1 MNIAATLAPPSRT
14 DAPALLTAC
23 PSCGG
28 GALAQIY
35 AQDDVPVSSCLLF
48 DDADAASKVERGD
61 IRLAHCEDCGFIFN
75 AAIRQG
81 ASEYSERYEE
91 TQGFSPTFSSFHK
104 ALASE
109 LIERHD
115 LHGREVL
122 EIGCGKGE
130 FLLLLSQLGENRC
143 TGIDPS
149 AHPQR
154 IVGIEGAERVTLV
167 PEFFSPELAKQH
179 FDAIICK
186 MTLEHIVP
194 TLDFLRVVR
203 TGIVEG
209 SRPLVFFQIPNALRI
224 LRDAAYEDIY
234 YEHCSY
240 FTAGSLV
247 RLFEKAGFAPL
258 RVLHQYDDQYLTI
271 EATVGDAAPIDT
283 AEDRAEVARLAATLA
298 ERVAAKQDGWAAR
311 IAQAAQAGHKVAIW
325 GSGSKAVSF
334 LAALPRPDQI
344 AAVVD
349 INPNRQGHAM
359 PGTGHA
365 IVGPK
370 GLTEVRPDLV
380 IVMNAIYRDE
390 IARDLAELGIDA
402 EIAAL
407 EGE

>member
-1 MNIAATLAPPSRT
+1 MNIAASLTV

-28 GALAQIY
+28 GALVQIY

-48 DDADAASKVERGD
+48 DDAEAARGVERGD
-61 IRLAHCEDCGFIFN
+61 IRLAHCGDCGFIFN

-104 ALASE
+104 ALAHD

-115 LHGREVL
+115 LRGREVL

-130 FLLLLSQLGENRC
+130 FLLLLSQLGGNRC

-154 IVGIEGAERVTLV
+154 IVGVEGAERVTLV
-167 PEFFSPELAKQH
+167 PEFFSPDLARQH

-203 TGIVEG
+203 AGIVEG

-224 LRDAAYEDIY
+224 LQDAAYEDIY

-271 EATVGDAAPIDT
+271 EATVGDAPPIDT

-298 ERVAAKQDGWAAR
+298 ARVAAKQDGWAER
-311 IAQAAQAGHKVAIW
+311 IAQAADAGRKVAIW

-365 IVGPK
+365 IVAPA
-370 GLTEVRPDLV
+370 GLAEIRPDLV
-380 IVMNAIYRDE
+380 IVMNAIYRGE
-390 IARDLAELGIDA
+390 IARDLADLGIEA
-402 EIAAL
+402 EIAAV

>member
-1 MNIAATLAPPSRT
+1 MNIAVPLAARA
-14 DAPALLTAC
+14 DNLIAAC
-23 PSCGG
+23 PSCGSG
-28 GALAQIY
+28 DLTGIY

-48 DDADAASKVERGD
+48 DDADAALQVDRGD
-61 IRLAHCEDCGFIFN
+61 IRLSHCAGCGFIFN

-91 TQGFSPTFSSFHK
+91 TQGFSPTFSSFHT
-104 ALASE
+104 ALATD

-115 LHGREVL
+115 LRGREVL

-149 AHPQR
+149 AHPHR
-154 IVGIEGAERVTLV
+154 IEGIEGAQRVRLI
-167 PEFFSPELAKQH
+167 PEFFSPELAQQQ
-179 FDAIICK
+179 FDAIVCK

-203 TGIVEG
+203 EGIVEG

-224 LRDAAYEDIY
+224 LADAAYEDIY

-271 EATVGDAAPIDT
+271 EATVGDAPPLDMAD
-283 AEDRAEVARLAATLA
+283 DRAEVAALAASLA
-298 ERVAAKQDGWAAR
+298 GRVAAKQADWAAR
-311 IAQAAQAGHKVAIW
+311 IADAAAAGRKIAIW

-334 LAALPRPDQI
+334 LAALPDPSQI
-344 AAVVD
+344 GAVID

-365 IVGPK
+365 IVGPDD
-370 GLTEVRPDLV
+370 LAAIRPDLV
-380 IVMNAIYRDE
+380 IVMNAVYRDE
-390 IARDLAELGIDA
+390 IARDLAGLGIGA

-407 EGE
+407 

>member
-1 MNIAATLAPPSRT
+1 MNIAATLT
-14 DAPALLTAC
+14 VDAPTLLTAC

-48 DDADAASKVERGD
+48 DDAETARGVERGD
-61 IRLAHCEDCGFIFN
+61 IRLAHCRDCGFIFN

-104 ALASE
+104 ALADD
-109 LIERHD
+109 LIDRHD
-115 LHGREVL
+115 LRGREVL

-130 FLLLLSQLGENRC
+130 FLLLLSQLGGNRC

-154 IVGIEGAERVTLV
+154 IVGVEGAERVTLV
-167 PEFFSPELAKQH
+167 PEFFSPDLARQH

-203 TGIVEG
+203 AGIIEG

-224 LRDAAYEDIY
+224 LQDAAYEDIY

-271 EATVGDAAPIDT
+271 EATVGDAPPIDLS
-283 AEDRAEVARLAATLA
+283 EDRAEVARLAASLA
-298 ERVAAKQDGWAAR
+298 ERVAAKQADWAQR
-311 IAQAAQAGHKVAIW
+311 IAAAVHSGRKVAIW

-334 LAALPRPDQI
+334 LAALPSPDHVS
-344 AAVVD
+344 AVVD

-365 IVGPK
+365 IVAPAA
-370 GLTEVRPDLV
+370 LADIRPDLV

-390 IARDLAELGIDA
+390 IARDLADLGVNAD
-402 EIAAL
+402 IAAL

>member
-1 MNIAATLAPPSRT
+1 MNVAASVEATNT
-14 DAPALLTAC
+14 PALIGSC
-23 PSCGG
+23 PSCGSA
-28 GALAQIY
+28 ALTGIY
-35 AQDDVPVSSCLLF
+35 AQDDIPVSSCLLF
-48 DDADAASKVERGD
+48 DNVQAALQVDRGD
-61 IRLAHCEDCGFIFN
+61 IRLSHCEDCGFIFN

-91 TQGFSPTFSSFHK
+91 TQGFSPTFSSFHT
-104 ALASE
+104 ALAKE
-109 LIERHD
+109 LIERHE
-115 LHGREVL
+115 LRGREVL

-149 AHPQR
+149 AHPHR
-154 IVGIEGAERVTLV
+154 IAGIEGAERVKLV
-167 PEFFSPELAKQH
+167 PEFFAPELAQKQ

-203 TGIVEG
+203 AGIVEG

-224 LRDAAYEDIY
+224 LSDAAYEDIY

-247 RLFEKAGFAPL
+247 RLFENAGFAPL

-271 EATVGDAAPIDT
+271 EATVGNAPPLDIAD
-283 AEDRAEVARLAATLA
+283 DRAEVARLAGSLA
-298 ERVAAKQDGWAAR
+298 KRVAAKQADWAAR
-311 IAQAAQAGHKVAIW
+311 IDAAVKTGRKVALW

-334 LAALPRPDQI
+334 LAALPDPAKI
-344 AAVVD
+344 EAVFD
-349 INPNRQGHAM
+349 INPNRQGHSM
-359 PGTGHA
+359 PGTGHH

-370 GLTEVRPDLV
+370 DLTSICPDLV
-380 IVMNAIYRDE
+380 IVMNAVYRDE
-390 IARDLAELGIDA
+390 IARELIDA
-402 EIAAL
+402 GIEAEIVAL
-407 EGE
+407 

>member
-1 MNIAATLAPPSRT
+1 MNIAATVNAIATQHLMS
-14 DAPALLTAC
+14 AC
-23 PSCGG
+23 PSCGSET
-28 GALAQIY
+28 LAHIY

-48 DDADAASKVERGD
+48 ADAEAALNVERGD
-61 IRLAHCEDCGFIFN
+61 IRLCHCEDCGFIFN

-91 TQGFSPTFSSFHK
+91 TQGFSPTFSGFHK
-104 ALASE
+104 ALAHD

-115 LHGREVL
+115 LRGREVL

-130 FLLLLSQLGENRC
+130 FLLLLSQLGDNLC

-149 AHPQR
+149 ALPER
-154 IVGIEGAERVTLV
+154 IEGIDGAERVTLI
-167 PEFFSPELAKQH
+167 PRFFSPDLAQRQ

-203 TGIVEG
+203 AGIVDG
-209 SRPLVFFQIPNALRI
+209 SSPLVFFQIPNAMRI
-224 LRDAAYEDIY
+224 LQDAAYEDIY

-240 FTAGSLV
+240 FTEGSLA

-271 EATVGDAAPIDT
+271 EATVGDAPLFHAAD
-283 AEDRAEVARLAATLA
+283 DRQEIARLASGLA
-298 ERVAAKQDGWAAR
+298 DRIAAKQEDWADR
-311 IAQAAQAGHKVAIW
+311 IDAAVTAGRKVAIW

-334 LAALPRPDQI
+334 LAALPRPEQVG
-344 AAVVD
+344 AVVD

-365 IVGPK
+365 ILSPQD
-370 GLTEVRPDLV
+370 LRAFQPDLV

-390 IARDLAELGIDA
+390 IVRDLSESGLTPD
-402 EIAAL
+402 IAVL
-407 EGE
+407 D

>member
-1 MNIAATLAPPSRT
+1 MNVAASVEAINT
-14 DAPALLTAC
+14 PALIGSC
-23 PSCGG
+23 PSCGSA
-28 GALAQIY
+28 ALTGIY
-35 AQDDVPVSSCLLF
+35 AQDDIPVSSCLLF
-48 DDADAASKVERGD
+48 DNAQAALQVDRGD
-61 IRLAHCEDCGFIFN
+61 IRLSHCEDCGFIFN

-91 TQGFSPTFSSFHK
+91 TQGFSPTFSSFHT
-104 ALASE
+104 ALAKE
-109 LIERHD
+109 LIERHE
-115 LHGREVL
+115 LRGREVL

-149 AHPQR
+149 AHPHR
-154 IVGIEGAERVTLV
+154 IEGIEGAERVKLV
-167 PEFFSPELAKQH
+167 PEFFAPELAQKQ

-203 TGIVEG
+203 AGIVEG

-224 LRDAAYEDIY
+224 LSDAAYEDIY

-247 RLFEKAGFAPL
+247 RLFENAGFAPL

-271 EATVGDAAPIDT
+271 EATVGNAPPLEIAD
-283 AEDRAEVARLAATLA
+283 DRAEVARLAGSLA
-298 ERVAAKQDGWAAR
+298 KRVAAKQADWAAR
-311 IAQAAQAGHKVAIW
+311 IDAAVKTGRKVALW

-334 LAALPRPDQI
+334 LAALPDPDKI
-344 AAVVD
+344 EAVFD
-349 INPNRQGHAM
+349 INPNRQGHSM
-359 PGTGHA
+359 PGTGHQ

-370 GLTEVRPDLV
+370 DLTSICPDLV
-380 IVMNAIYRDE
+380 IVMNAVYRDE
-390 IARDLAELGIDA
+390 IARELIDA
-402 EIAAL
+402 GIKAEIVAL
-407 EGE
+407 